1 MPRRNIMALVF
12 VLLGTLA
19 SITCSRSPVAP
30 SNRSETIDPLGASGD
45 DHTAGSA
52 SPLAQGLP
60 GTYTLSFVDNN
71 LQVVSTLPVG
81 HELVLRADVA
91 SSAGPA
97 LRGSVQFQVCGTG
110 GHSLQRLDPVPFSEC
125 DSGGSA
131 NWIPITTFSVA
142 AGTCPGTGP
151 GSACVN
157 WGSVTHPRTIGFR
170 FKYVSQGSG
179 VQSGQ
184 SLPADFS
191 WVP

>member
-1 MPRRNIMALVF
+1 MPRRNIGALVV
-12 VLLGTLA
+12 VLLGAIT

-30 SNRSETIDPLGASGD
+30 SDRSNTIDPLSTSGDGNAGASA
-45 DHTAGSA
+45 T
-52 SPLAQGLP
+52 PLAQGLP
-60 GTYTLSFVDNN
+60 GTYTLSFEDHNG
-71 LQVVSTLPVG
+71 QVVTTLPVG
-81 HELVLRADVA
+81 QELVLRADVS

-97 LRGSVQFQVCGTG
+97 QRGSVQFQVCGTG

-142 AGTCPGTGP
+142 AGTCPGTAS
-151 GSACVN
+151 GSACVD
-157 WGSVTHPRTIGFR
+157 WGAVQNPRTIGFR

-184 SLPADFS
+184 SLPADFT
-191 WVP
+191 WLP